1 VVSPQPSRTH
11 LPRSPQSL
19 TFPAGWHREGAA
31 VIALLRSTGVRLLT
45 LTGPGGS
52 GKTSLALH
60 VGSELAD
67 EFFDGVQLVN
77 PNSERASPW
86 PAGSWA
92 RSSG

>member
-1 VVSPQPSRTH
+1 
-11 LPRSPQSL
+11 
-19 TFPAGWHREGAA
+19 
-31 VIALLRSTGVRLLT
+31 
-45 LTGPGGS
+45 LTGLGGS

-67 EFFDGVQLVN
+67 EFFDGVQHVN